1 MSIVNEYTF
10 FLNSKY
16 RNKGT
21 NATPTFIL
29 DSPIIISDANNY
41 FEATVLSADLPY
53 SFKQLAAPYNKLY
66 CRLVVVEDAINYYGQ
81 ITIPEGNYPIT
92 ELLDQLGFQ
101 LRLFMSDAGFPSNK
115 FPNFDFTYDKTN
127 GRASLNLTA
136 GSGSHTFTLTLYWTL
151 SDILAPYFGFEYT
164 ANTVL
169 SYTSAGVITSTNY
182 ISPNHVVTSP
192 ITSLYLRSSSLHQVS
207 NNEERLVENAMTIS
221 DILCKIP
228 INSYYNSWLLY
239 ENNSF
244 SVRLN
249 NKEITDMSFYITS
262 QTYDPV
268 IFDGANYR
276 FVLRIR
282 EIENPI
288 VTEQRKKLIAQ
299 TVELN
304 DLQNQKL
311 NLINELQKIKED
323 LKNNIQ

>member
-1 MSIVNEYTF
+1 MSVVNEYTF

-16 RNKGT
+16 RNKGS
-21 NATPTFIL
+21 NAQPTFSL
-29 DSPIIISDANNY
+29 DSPIVVSDQNNF
-41 FEATVLSADLPY
+41 FEAQVMSVDLPY
-53 SFKQLAAPYNKLY
+53 SFKQLASPYNKLY

-101 LRLFMSDAGFPSNK
+101 LRLFMSDAGFASNK
-115 FPNFDFTYDKTN
+115 FPNFNFTYDKTN
-127 GRASLNLTA
+127 GRATLDLTP

-151 SDILAPYFGFEYT
+151 ADILAPYFGFEYT

-182 ISPNHVVTSP
+182 ISPSHVVVSP
-192 ITSLYLRSSSLHQVS
+192 ITSLYLRSSSLHQIA
-207 NNEERLVENAMTIS
+207 NNNERLVENNMTVS

-228 INSYYNSWLLY
+228 ISSYYNSWILY
-239 ENNSF
+239 ENNAF

-288 VTEQRKKLIAQ
+288 VTEARRRFLNQ
-299 TVELN
+299 TVEVN
-304 DLQNQKL
+304 DLQTQKL
-311 NLINELQKIKED
+311 NLLNELQKIKED

>member
-1 MSIVNEYTF
+1 MSVVNEYTF

-16 RNKGT
+16 RNSGT
-21 NATPTFIL
+21 NATPTFLL
-29 DSPIIISDANNY
+29 DTPIILSDINNY
-41 FEATVLSADLPY
+41 FEAIVLSADIPY

-66 CRLVVVEDAINYYGQ
+66 CRLVVVEDSINYYGQ

-92 ELLDQLGFQ
+92 ELIDQLGFQ
-101 LRLFMSDAGFPSNK
+101 LRLFMSAAGFASNK
-115 FPNFDFTYDKTN
+115 FPNFDFTYDKTT
-127 GRASLNLTA
+127 GRVSLNMTA
-136 GSGSHTFTLTLYWTL
+136 GSGSHTFTLTLYWSL

-164 ANTVL
+164 ANTIL

-182 ISPNHVVTSP
+182 ISPNHVVVSP

-207 NNEERLVENAMTIS
+207 NNSERLVENSMTIS
-221 DILCKIP
+221 DILAKIP

-244 SVRLN
+244 YVKLN
-249 NKEITDMSFYITS
+249 NKEIIDMSFYITS

-276 FVLRIR
+276 FVLKIR
-282 EIENPI
+282 EIESHI
-288 VTEQRKKLIAQ
+288 VSQQKARMISQFNE
-299 TVELN
+299 VN

-311 NLINELQKIKED
+311 LLLNELQQIKAD
-323 LKNNIQ
+323 LNKNIE